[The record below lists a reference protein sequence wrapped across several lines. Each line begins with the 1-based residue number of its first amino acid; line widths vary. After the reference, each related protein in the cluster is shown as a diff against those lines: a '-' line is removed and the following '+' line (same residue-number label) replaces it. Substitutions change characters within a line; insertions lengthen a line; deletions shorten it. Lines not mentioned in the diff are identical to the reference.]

1 MRYEVRT
8 SSHSFWAGLPVLLF
22 GLLCL
27 LAYSSWIGSAPGLI
41 IGTAIATSYRAIEL
55 EPARRRYRN
64 FTWVLG
70 WHAGTWEPLPPTT
83 RVVLKPH
90 SDTIVY
96 AASHCGRY
104 GTESYISSSGR
115 YEHLTL
121 LLSVPNSIIG
131 EVMEE
136 FPLVQRRR
144 AIAVGQ
150 ELAEALGVPLLIL
163 EGV

>member
-1 MRYEVRT
+1 MIHEVRT
-8 SSHSFWAGLPVLLF
+8 SARSFWAGLPVLLF
-22 GLLCL
+22 GVFALLAAPAVGCL
-27 LAYSSWIGSAPGLI
+27 LLLIGA
-41 IGTAIATSYRAIEL
+41 AIATSYRAVEL
-55 EPARRRYRN
+55 DIARRRYRN

-70 WHAGTWEPLPPTT
+70 WHAGRWAPLPPTT

-96 AASHCGRY
+96 AASRRGRF
-104 GTESYISSSGR
+104 GTDSYISSSGR

-121 LLSVPNSIIG
+121 LLSVPDSIIG

-136 FPLVQRRR
+136 FTLRQRAR

-150 ELAEALGVPLLIL
+150 RLAEVLGVPLLVL